1 MKKIYTAPSLTVV
14 SIQVEKG
21 YAGASS
27 GGEKLMLSNPV
38 RMSKSSSTQEFSEDY
53 SLSEKWISNNDES
66 FWGDR

>member
-21 YAGASS
+21 YAGGSS
-27 GGEKLMLSNPV
+27 GEKLMLSNPV

-53 SLSEKWISNNDES
+53 NLSEKWISNNDES